1 MDATRDRNRLEYFL
15 TNKMIMW
22 IFISFGLV
30 LSSLFDTSAFSINT
44 ENQQLLNPRHY
55 GASCFVGNS
64 SYHHGETFKLDCRTQ
79 CVCQNGHHACSSL
92 CPHENLP
99 PPVDT
104 AICIAPKLVQL
115 PDHCCRV
122 WLCETPTTDVNATCF
137 NASTT
142 PWSSCSENCGI
153 GLSTRN
159 VSTTPG
165 CTELSNIRLCQN
177 HRCGSFV
184 DNNLITDTNED
195 LFYDK
200 KNFLVKEHRIRKGH
214 ECRSSQ
220 RKGPSR
226 LRLGPCVSRKLFRP
240 KVCGQCRSKSMCCVP
255 LVSSTIQ
262 VELLCP
268 LNSGSLFDFIEYG
281 YDLWD
286 SNSIDPL
293 DQELLN
299 SRQIHIENKFI
310 DVEWVVK
317 CQCAYRGKNCTSLP
331 RNDNSI
337 ELLRR
342 VHRT

>member
-1 MDATRDRNRLEYFL
+1 
-15 TNKMIMW
+15 MW
-22 IFISFGLV
+22 ILISFV
-30 LSSLFDTSAFSINT
+30 LFLSTLFDISAFTINT
-44 ENQQLLNPRHY
+44 DNQQLLNSRKHY

-64 SYHHGETFKLDCRTQ
+64 TYYHGETFKPDCRTQ

-137 NASTT
+137 NASIT
-142 PWSSCSENCGI
+142 PWSACSENCGI

-177 HRCGSFV
+177 HRCGRI
-184 DNNLITDTNED
+184 DNSLIANFEENS
-195 LFYDK
+195 LFSSTLNDK
-200 KNFLVKEHRIRKGH
+200 KSFIIKKHRIRKGH

-240 KVCGQCRSKSMCCVP
+240 KVCGQCQSKNMCCVP

-268 LNSGSLFDFIEYG
+268 LNSGNLFDFIEYG

-317 CQCAYRGKNCTSLP
+317 CQCGYRGKNCTSSP
-331 RNDNSI
+331 RASEDSI
-337 ELLRR
+337 ELLKR

>member
-1 MDATRDRNRLEYFL
+1 MW
-15 TNKMIMW
+15 IMW
-22 IFISFGLV
+22 ISSGLL
-30 LSSLFDTSAFSINT
+30 LSTFFDITAFTINT
-44 ENQQLLNPRHY
+44 DKQQLMSYDSHY
-55 GASCFVGNS
+55 GVSCSVGNIT
-64 SYHHGETFKLDCRTQ
+64 YRHGETFKPSCRTQ

-122 WLCETPTTDVNATCF
+122 WLCETPSTDVNATCF

-142 PWSSCSENCGI
+142 AWTSCSESCGI

-159 VSTTPG
+159 VSTTHG
-165 CTELSNIRLCQN
+165 CAELTNIRLCQN
-177 HRCGSFV
+177 HRCGYI
-184 DNNLITDTNED
+184 DNNMISD
-195 LFYDK
+195 LSENSNHDK
-200 KNFLVKEHRIRKGH
+200 KSFLIKKHRVRKGH

-220 RKGPSR
+220 RKGSSR
-226 LRLGPCVSRKLFRP
+226 LRLGPCVSRKLYRP
-240 KVCGQCRSKSMCCVP
+240 KVCGQCRSKNMCCVP
-255 LVSSTIQ
+255 SVSSTIQ

-268 LNSGSLFDFIEYG
+268 LNSGNLFDFIEYG

-293 DQELLN
+293 DFELLN

-310 DVEWVVK
+310 DVEWVAK
-317 CQCAYRGKNCTSLP
+317 CVCTYKGKDCTIFS
-331 RNDNSI
+331 RNENSI
-337 ELLRR
+337 ELLKR